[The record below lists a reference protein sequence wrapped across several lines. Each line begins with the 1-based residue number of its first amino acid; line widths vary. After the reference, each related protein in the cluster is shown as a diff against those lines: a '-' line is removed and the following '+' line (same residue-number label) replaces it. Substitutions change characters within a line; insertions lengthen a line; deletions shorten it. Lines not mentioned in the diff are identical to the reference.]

1 MKKLIAVLA
10 AFALLAAA
18 VYAFAAA
25 ADVYTYEARN
35 GNVTFEH
42 QGHVDALGADSC
54 AKCHADGPGP
64 IDVTKDWAHET
75 CTGCHKDMGAP
86 ARCNDCHKR

>member
-1 MKKLIAVLA
+1 MKRLIAGFA
-10 AFALLAAA
+10 AVAVIAAA
-18 VYAFAAA
+18 AYAFAAA

-42 QGHVDALGADSC
+42 QAHVDYVGGDC
-54 AKCHADGPGP
+54 AKCHTDGIGP

-75 CTGCHKDMGAP
+75 CTGCHKEMGAP
-86 ARCNDCHKR
+86 ARCNDCHKK